1 MDERAAQR
9 LRTGGKRVPNQQ
21 HNSARRNGRRD
32 NTRLSTYGPATA
44 ALACDTPQGLTLAR
58 HRSGVACLGGS
69 ILAVVMAQV
78 WTVWEKPKLSTH
90 QDSKEVLSHLRACVI
105 D

>member
-9 LRTGGKRVPNQQ
+9 LRTGRKRVPNQQ
-21 HNSARRNGRRD
+21 HNSARLNGRRD
-32 NTRLSTYGPATA
+32 NTRFSTYGPTTA
-44 ALACDTPQGLTLAR
+44 ACDTPQGLTLAR

-69 ILAVVMAQV
+69 ILAVLMGPV

-90 QDSKEVLSHLRACVI
+90 QDSKEVLFHLRACMI